1 MGPFLV
7 RTPAFSMDLQLPCLT
22 SYHLC
27 EVVYSFS
34 GQWMYFEL
42 MDTMTKPKDFPKAFL
57 VAGPFMLITYLVVA
71 MLGYWFGSGTTDLVG
86 GMPHGPWLQAAAA
99 LLFAHVVIVY
109 LFGASELR
117 AGGCSEPKSAP

>member
-1 MGPFLV
+1 M
-7 RTPAFSMDLQLPCLT
+7 
-22 SYHLC
+22 
-27 EVVYSFS
+27 VYSFS

-42 MDTMTKPKDFPKAFL
+42 MDTMRVPRDFPKAFL

-71 MLGYWFGSGTTDLVG
+71 MLGYWFGSGKMDLVG

-109 LFGASELR
+109 LFGASEALSSG
-117 AGGCSEPKSAP
+117 ASEPSLAA